1 MSKYKVML
9 VDDEKDVM
17 DMICARIDW
26 NACGLDSPVYAA
38 NGLEALELAEQVH
51 PDIVMTDIKM
61 PYMDGLELSR
71 QLKQLYPNIRIII
84 LSGFDEFEYAKE
96 AVSLNAEEYLL
107 KPIDAIQLQ
116 QVFTRIKNA
125 LDKEI
130 SERQNQQ
137 MLENYYRQSL
147 PVLQENFFASLVQGS
162 IPPEEYEK
170 YLHDYQISMP
180 GPFYACAVLYT
191 STNHVPKGMDYM
203 LLFMSVRKLA
213 EEKIS
218 SKWKPY
224 YFNYLSHLCMVIS
237 LQKKEDITEFTDE
250 LDRFCRL
257 AHSMVNAV
265 VTAGI
270 GQVCASPAEISA
282 SYAGARQAVSYR
294 VIYGSC
300 QAINIT
306 EIAPSEKEET
316 TDVSDADLRELIKQ
330 ISLEDPSRLK
340 AAIDKYFSANAGIS
354 SVITYNLFVMDL
366 VGRLGRFARNNN
378 LDPQEIFGKDSL
390 DWQNLQSRDPD
401 TVKSWTVNVCLDMQA
416 KLHEKRSSSTR
427 DFVEKAKAYVNEHYM
442 DQDLSLNTLCHVLGV
457 SGCYFSTVFKRETNQ
472 SFVSYLTDVRMN
484 KAADLLVE
492 QNEKAYIVATQVGYN
507 DPNYFSY
514 VFRRKF
520 GVSPGK
526 YKAGRQ

>member
-1 MSKYKVML
+1 MNKYKVML

-17 DMICARIDW
+17 DVIRQRIDW
-26 NACGLDSPVYAA
+26 DAIGLEDPVYAA
-38 NGLEALELAEQVH
+38 NGLEALDLAEQVH

-107 KPIDAIQLQ
+107 KPIDAQQLQ

-130 SERQNQQ
+130 SDRQNQQ

-162 IPPEEYEK
+162 IPPEEYQQ
-170 YLHDYQISMP
+170 YLHDYQISIP
-180 GPFYACAVLYT
+180 GPYYAAAVLYT
-191 STNHVPKGMDYM
+191 STTHVPKGMDYM

-213 EEKIS
+213 QEKIS
-218 SKWKPY
+218 SRWQPH

-270 GQVCASPAEISA
+270 GQVCSSPSEISA

-306 EIAPSEKEET
+306 EIAPSENEEA
-316 TDVSDADLRELIKQ
+316 TDTSDADLRELIKQ
-330 ISLEDPSRLK
+330 ISLEDPAKLK
-340 AAIDKYFSANAGIS
+340 AAINKYFDANAGIS

-378 LDPQEIFGKDSL
+378 LDTQEIFGKDAI

-401 TVKSWTVNVCLDMQA
+401 TVKTWTMNVCLDMQA

-442 DQDLSLNTLCHVLGV
+442 DSDLSLNTLCHVLGV

-520 GVSPGK
+520 GVSPSK

>member
-1 MSKYKVML
+1 MESFEAVMSKYKVML

-270 GQVCASPAEISA
+270 GQVCASPRRRRKIPRARLRASPTTAAHQMPLPPVRAITASRAPVEPLTWYRVSPLPKSRAARAMLSA
-282 SYAGARQAVSYR
+282 RTSAGAWRSSKP
-294 VIYGSC
+294 G
-300 QAINIT
+300 
-306 EIAPSEKEET
+306 
-316 TDVSDADLRELIKQ
+316 
-330 ISLEDPSRLK
+330 
-340 AAIDKYFSANAGIS
+340 S
-354 SVITYNLFVMDL
+354 SVM
-366 VGRLGRFARNNN
+366 
-378 LDPQEIFGKDSL
+378 
-390 DWQNLQSRDPD
+390 
-401 TVKSWTVNVCLDMQA
+401 
-416 KLHEKRSSSTR
+416 SSSAPR
-427 DFVEKAKAYVNEHYM
+427 
-442 DQDLSLNTLCHVLGV
+442 VL
-457 SGCYFSTVFKRETNQ
+457 R
-472 SFVSYLTDVRMN
+472 
-484 KAADLLVE
+484 
-492 QNEKAYIVATQVGYN
+492 
-507 DPNYFSY
+507 
-514 VFRRKF
+514 
-520 GVSPGK
+520 
-526 YKAGRQ
+526 